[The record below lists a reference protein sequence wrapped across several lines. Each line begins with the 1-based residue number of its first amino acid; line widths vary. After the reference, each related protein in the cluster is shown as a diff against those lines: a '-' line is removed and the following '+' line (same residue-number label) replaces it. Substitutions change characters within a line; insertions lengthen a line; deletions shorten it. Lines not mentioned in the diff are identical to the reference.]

1 MKAFRLYERL
11 FYFYPNQLL
20 PAMLNRRDFIK
31 LNGLTAA
38 GIGLGLKP
46 ASWFTDDQQ
55 YQTKRLSPNL
65 RRFNS
70 PAVESTIARIKAD
83 IKDPEIGWLFENCYP
98 NTLDT
103 TVKYKDKDGKPD
115 TFVITGDIDAMWL
128 RDSSAQ
134 VWPYLPLIKNDPQLK
149 SLIQGV
155 ISRQSKCILIDPYAN
170 AFNEKATGSEWDKDN
185 TDMKPE
191 LHERKWEVDSLCYPV
206 RLAYNYW
213 MITGDKS
220 FFDSDW
226 REAGKSIL
234 HTFKTQ
240 QRKKDHGPYHFQRRT
255 EVASD
260 TVPNGGYGNPI
271 KPVGLICSV
280 FRPSDDATIFPFLV
294 PSNYFAVLSLNQ
306 LGEMFDKIAGDH
318 KTANQC
324 RVLANEVYTALYKYA
339 IGHHPVYGNILAYE
353 VDGFGNQ
360 SFMDDANVP
369 SLLALPYLGAI
380 KANDPL
386 YQSTRKFV
394 LSTSNPYFFRGKA
407 AEGIG
412 GPHVG
417 LGYIWP
423 MSIIIRA
430 ITSTNEGEITTC
442 LKWLKHTHADTGFM
456 HESFNKD
463 NPADFTRKWFAWAN
477 TLFGELVIKTHQNHP
492 QILKTII

>member
-1 MKAFRLYERL
+1 LKAFRLYERL

-38 GIGLGLKP
+38 GIGMGLRP
-46 ASWFTDDQQ
+46 AWFNDDDQK
-55 YQTKRLSPNL
+55 YQSKRLSPNL

-83 IKDPEIGWLFENCYP
+83 IKDPEVAWLFENCYP

-271 KPVGLICSV
+271 KPVGLICSM